1 MYLHP
6 TPYIQRPELI
16 WEYETFLTCVFLYI
30 NTCCGVQVEAKR
42 QLAGVSSLL
51 PNMYVLGI
59 KEVSVMVPILLI
71 TEPSHQP

>member
-6 TPYIQRPELI
+6 TPYIQRPEII
-16 WEYETFLTCVFLYI
+16 WEYETFLTCLYLYI

-42 QLAGVSSLL
+42 QFTEVSSLL